1 MTRKSDRP
9 SSTPTAASI
18 TAENIKK
25 AAHNHSSSPNGHR
38 EGKPQA
44 RMPLATRIVIGV
56 LGVFSLLALLVA
68 AVNIS
73 LTSSYNHADANLQEN
88 IASFNSILKST
99 TVGDQRV
106 SKLTQL
112 EKRQFSADSS
122 FSNLQGRAWAE
133 HPSLRGAVSADART
147 SRDLTKAIRKAKKAA
162 RESQNQST
170 AQGGSSN
177 QSKSGSSQG
186 GSSQE
191 QEKENQ
197 EKAERLL
204 RKNSIQPQKTDQPQK
219 KNDSSTTS
227 KPW

>member
-1 MTRKSDRP
+1 MTKKSDRP
-9 SSTPTAASI
+9 SSTPTAANI
-18 TAENIKK
+18 TVENIKK
-25 AAHNHSSSPNGHR
+25 AAHNHSSSPNGR
-38 EGKPQA
+38 WERKPQV

-56 LGVFSLLALLVA
+56 LGIFSLLALFVA
-68 AVNIS
+68 AANIS

-106 SKLTQL
+106 SKLTRL
-112 EKRQFSADSS
+112 EKRQVSTDSS

-147 SRDLTKAIRKAKKAA
+147 SRNLTKAIREATKTA
-162 RESQNQST
+162 RESRNQST
-170 AQGGSSN
+170 AQGRSSN
-177 QSKSGSSQG
+177 QSKPGSSQG

-191 QEKENQ
+191 QEKENR
-197 EKAERLL
+197 EKAEKLL
-204 RKNSIQPQKTDQPQK
+204 RKNSIQPQKIDQPQK
-219 KNDSSTTS
+219 KNDSSTAS